1 MYITYLTNAIIF
13 ALPGYT
19 MNVTCSDEEETRKE
33 KPLLSFLVD
42 SIIRAGSGKQLRRA
56 YVQRQL

>member
-1 MYITYLTNAIIF
+1 
-13 ALPGYT
+13 
-19 MNVTCSDEEETRKE
+19 MNVTCSDEEGTRKE
-33 KPLLSFLVD
+33 KPLLPFLVD